1 MELLFDIDNY
11 EEKMSSDEL
20 TLTESDKDDIIKDS
34 DLGSN
39 VKSVEYVN
47 IGAGADCM
55 VIMLLVCFGLEIL
68 KAGKIINDGIDGWL
82 GFGKKLKKL
91 VKRNKIISIDS
102 EGATLLAIELISQK
116 EKIKL
121 LEVCQEDTINLV
133 DISGLVLGN
142 KGLAAKP
149 LNYFVKT
156 IKVNDETLYI
166 IGVNSTGQATIIKR
180 YDVSYGAFYIEE
192 IDDDVLN
199 TNQIRFH

>member
-1 MELLFDIDNY
+1 MIWAK
-11 EEKMSSDEL
+11 EE
-20 TLTESDKDDIIKDS
+20 TLPREEIEAIQ
-34 DLGSN
+34 
-39 VKSVEYVN
+39 
-47 IGAGADCM
+47 
-55 VIMLLVCFGLEIL
+55 LE
-68 KAGKIINDGIDGWL
+68 
-82 GFGKKLKKL
+82 KLKKL

>member
-102 EGATLLAIELISQK
+102 EGATLLAIEAIAQ
-116 EKIKL
+116 
-121 LEVCQEDTINLV
+121 LETINVIEVFQENTINLV
-133 DISGLVLGN
+133 DVSGFLYEN
-142 KGLAAKP
+142 KGLTAKP
-149 LNYFVKT
+149 YNYFVKA
-156 IKVNDETLYI
+156 IKVNNETIYI
-166 IGVNSTGQATIIKR
+166 MGVNSTGQATIIKR

>member
-1 MELLFDIDNY
+1 MEILLDIDNY
-11 EEKMSSDEL
+11 EEKMSSDEF
-20 TLTESDKDDIIKDS
+20 TLTESDKEDIIKDS

-116 EKIKL
+116 ENIKL

-133 DISGLVLGN
+133 DMSGVLPEN

-149 LNYFVKT
+149 FNYFVKT
-156 IKVNDETLYI
+156 INVNDETLYI
-166 IGVNSTGQATIIKR
+166 IGVNSTGEATIIKQ
-180 YDVSYGAFYIEE
+180 YDVSNGFFYIEE
-192 IDDDVLN
+192 IDD
-199 TNQIRFH
+199 

>member
-11 EEKMSSDEL
+11 DEKMSSDEL
-20 TLTESDKDDIIKDS
+20 ALNETEKKKIIDDIAI
-34 DLGSN
+34 SN
-39 VKSVEYVN
+39 VESIEFVN

-55 VIMLLVCFGLEIL
+55 VVMVVIALMGYEII
-68 KAGKIINDGIDGWL
+68 KAGKYINDGIDGWL
-82 GFGKKLKKL
+82 EIGKKLKKL

-180 YDVSYGAFYIEE
+180 YDVSLGMPYTVEIE
-192 IDDDVLN
+192 D
-199 TNQIRFH
+199 

>member
-1 MELLFDIDNY
+1 MEILLDIDKH
-11 EEKMSSDEL
+11 EGEMGADEF
-20 TLTESDKDDIIKDS
+20 TFTESDKKDIIKEI

-68 KAGKIINDGIDGWL
+68 KVGKIINDGIDGWL

-116 EKIKL
+116 ENIKL

-133 DISGLVLGN
+133 DMSGFLPEN

-156 IKVNDETLYI
+156 IKVNDETIYI

-180 YDVSYGAFYIEE
+180 YDVSNGMPNTVE
-192 IDDDVLN
+192 IDN
-199 TNQIRFH
+199 

>member
-11 EEKMSSDEL
+11 DEKMSSDEL
-20 TLTESDKDDIIKDS
+20 ALNETEKKKIIDDIAI
-34 DLGSN
+34 SN
-39 VKSVEYVN
+39 VESIEFVN

-55 VIMLLVCFGLEIL
+55 VVMVVIALMGYEII
-68 KAGKIINDGIDGWL
+68 KAGKYINDGIDGWL
-82 GFGKKLKKL
+82 EIGKKLKKL

-102 EGATLLAIELISQK
+102 EGATLLAIEQISQK

-180 YDVSYGAFYIEE
+180 YDVSLGMPYTVEIE
-192 IDDDVLN
+192 D
-199 TNQIRFH
+199 

>member
-102 EGATLLAIELISQK
+102 EGATLLAIEAIAQ
-116 EKIKL
+116 
-121 LEVCQEDTINLV
+121 LETINVIEVFQENTINLV
-133 DISGLVLGN
+133 DVSGFLYEN
-142 KGLAAKP
+142 KGLTAKP
-149 LNYFVKT
+149 YNYFVKA
-156 IKVNDETLYI
+156 IKVNNETIYI
-166 IGVNSTGQATIIKR
+166 MGVNSTGEATIIKR

>member
-1 MELLFDIDNY
+1 
-11 EEKMSSDEL
+11 MSSDEF
-20 TLTESDKDDIIKDS
+20 TLTESDKEDIIKDS

-116 EKIKL
+116 EKINAF
-121 LEVCQEDTINLV
+121 EVMQEDTINLV

-156 IKVNDETLYI
+156 FKVNDETIYI

-180 YDVSYGAFYIEE
+180 YDVSLGMPYTVEIE
-192 IDDDVLN
+192 D
-199 TNQIRFH
+199 

>member
-20 TLTESDKDDIIKDS
+20 TLSETEKKKIINDIAI
-34 DLGSN
+34 SN
-39 VKSVEYVN
+39 VKSIEFVN

-55 VIMLLVCFGLEIL
+55 VVMVGIWLGYKIL
-68 KAGKIINDGIDGWL
+68 KSGKSINDGIDGWL
-82 GFGKKLKKL
+82 EIGKKLKKL

-116 EKIKL
+116 ENIKL

-133 DISGLVLGN
+133 DMSGFLPEN

-156 IKVNDETLYI
+156 IKVNDETIYI

-180 YDVSYGAFYIEE
+180 YDVSLRMPYTEE
-192 IDDDVLN
+192 IED
-199 TNQIRFH
+199 

>member
-11 EEKMSSDEL
+11 DEKMSSDEL
-20 TLTESDKDDIIKDS
+20 ALNETEKKKIIDDIAI
-34 DLGSN
+34 SN
-39 VKSVEYVN
+39 VESIEFVN

-55 VIMLLVCFGLEIL
+55 VVMVVIALMGYEII
-68 KAGKIINDGIDGWL
+68 KAGKYINDGIDGWL
-82 GFGKKLKKL
+82 EIGKKLKKL

-102 EGATLLAIELISQK
+102 EGATLLAIEQISQK

-133 DISGLVLGN
+133 DISGLVLG
-142 KGLAAKP
+142 KKP

-180 YDVSYGAFYIEE
+180 YDVSLGMPYTVEIE
-192 IDDDVLN
+192 D
-199 TNQIRFH
+199 

>member
-1 MELLFDIDNY
+1 M
-11 EEKMSSDEL
+11 
-20 TLTESDKDDIIKDS
+20 
-34 DLGSN
+34 
-39 VKSVEYVN
+39 
-47 IGAGADCM
+47 
-55 VIMLLVCFGLEIL
+55 
-68 KAGKIINDGIDGWL
+68 
-82 GFGKKLKKL
+82 
-91 VKRNKIISIDS
+91 
-102 EGATLLAIELISQK
+102 
-116 EKIKL
+116 
-121 LEVCQEDTINLV
+121 EVCQEDTINLV

>member
-1 MELLFDIDNY
+1 MIWAKVETLSR
-11 EEKMSSDEL
+11 EEIEA
-20 TLTESDKDDIIKDS
+20 IQ
-34 DLGSN
+34 
-39 VKSVEYVN
+39 
-47 IGAGADCM
+47 
-55 VIMLLVCFGLEIL
+55 LE
-68 KAGKIINDGIDGWL
+68 
-82 GFGKKLKKL
+82 KLKKL

-156 IKVNDETLYI
+156 FKVNDETIYI

-180 YDVSYGAFYIEE
+180 YDVSLGMPYTVEIE
-192 IDDDVLN
+192 D
-199 TNQIRFH
+199 